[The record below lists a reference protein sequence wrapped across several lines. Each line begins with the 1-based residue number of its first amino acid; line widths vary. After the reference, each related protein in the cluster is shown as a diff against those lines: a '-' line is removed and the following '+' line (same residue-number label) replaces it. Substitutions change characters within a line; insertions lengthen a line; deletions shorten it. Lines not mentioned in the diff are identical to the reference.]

1 MRSALQTCPRYA
13 ASRRLP
19 RWPGR
24 HSISNRRIR
33 RPQPARVSLA
43 NNLPANAA
51 DLVEAVHGPDNG
63 QPTLPRQG
71 VAGCRHGARTSY
83 VLMGESWRAVWRP
96 SLTLQ
101 ATSLIRILR
110 FARSPTARSPRTHIG
125 KSIRGIARTLRSSR
139 IQVRTK
145 STRAVGR
152 RQSVRRCVFSAL
164 GRFRSGR

>member
-1 MRSALQTCPRYA
+1 MRWAGQLAVRHQGSPLAG
-13 ASRRLP
+13 ASL
-19 RWPGR
+19 
-24 HSISNRRIR
+24 NLEQENQR

-101 ATSLIRILR
+101 ATSLIRNL
-110 FARSPTARSPRTHIG
+110 
-125 KSIRGIARTLRSSR
+125 
-139 IQVRTK
+139 
-145 STRAVGR
+145 
-152 RQSVRRCVFSAL
+152 
-164 GRFRSGR
+164 